1 MLHVDQKEKDNI
13 KHFMDLCPDVS
24 LGEQVLLRTEGS
36 ELLEKTYNILDI
48 ARQYMNSTP
57 FLKKH
62 VDDIDNIIR
71 KLEIDDYIL
80 SGEYYNNTEDSLDSE
95 TLLNT
100 RNDAGDEAYKDMIHT
115 LKYSRDN
122 NITPLDVQLNLE
134 RESDNEDNN

>member
-1 MLHVDQKEKDNI
+1 
-13 KHFMDLCPDVS
+13 MDLCPDVS

-36 ELLEKTYNILDI
+36 ELLEKTYNILDV

-134 RESDNEDNN
+134 RESDNEDDN